1 MFKNLDRV
9 IHENHM
15 TINSVATALG
25 MSESTLRYKMNN
37 GNLSVH
43 EAFQIH
49 RTLFPRYDLFYL
61 FKNEPIEKED
71 ENSESITR

>member
-37 GNLSVH
+37 GNLSIH

-49 RTLFPRYDLFYL
+49 KTLFPRYDMFYL
-61 FKNEPIEKED
+61 FETDSRKESK
-71 ENSESITR
+71 EN

>member
-15 TINSVATALG
+15 SINSVASAIG
-25 MSESTLRYKMNN
+25 MSESTLRYKLNN
-37 GNLSVH
+37 GNLSVG

-49 RTLFPRYDLFYL
+49 STLFPRYNIFYL
-61 FKNEPIEKED
+61 FEESMKE
-71 ENSESITR
+71 EEELRS